1 MRPLRL
7 GLSALSLLG
16 LAVLLAGYLGRWWPP
31 GDSLAVGR
39 LQVLAAA
46 VPVLAGLWR
55 AGGRRLAG
63 LGLALCLV
71 GFAHAGWVAL
81 APCLSCRDGPAD
93 VTVYQ
98 KNLRFDGTDRAALVA
113 DIIASG
119 ADLITLQEV
128 SRANLV
134 VLSDLDAAY
143 PYRHLCPF
151 SGVGGIAILSRLPL
165 TAPECPV
172 PGLATARVA
181 LAAGDFVVASV
192 HLYWPFPFDQHGQVE
207 RIRAALG
214 DPARLILGGDFNMQP
229 WGWAVR
235 GLPGDRIGGLG
246 VTFPRFLPWVPLI
259 IDHVKAAGLVGRS
272 ELRPLLGSDHY
283 GVLARLQV
291 AAD

>member
-46 VPVLAGLWR
+46 VPVSAGLWR

-63 LGLALCLV
+63 LG
-71 GFAHAGWVAL
+71 L

-192 HLYWPFPFDQHGQVE
+192 HLYWPFPFDQH
-207 RIRAALG
+207 
-214 DPARLILGGDFNMQP
+214 
-229 WGWAVR
+229 
-235 GLPGDRIGGLG
+235 
-246 VTFPRFLPWVPLI
+246 
-259 IDHVKAAGLVGRS
+259 
-272 ELRPLLGSDHY
+272 
-283 GVLARLQV
+283 
-291 AAD
+291 